1 MNRQEENREMNE
13 WDEKKIDEELNALL
27 NEIPEQ
33 DELERRINQSINKR
47 IRKTVIHT
55 LIGWIVI
62 VLVMTI
68 LIKPWLNYMFYDPYK
83 LTYQAD
89 QKILKVLRDYCET
102 FHPYREAVSLEVRRN
117 GIGKYKLELEV
128 ADLTKPLNSSEAKV
142 LFDMNYSFFGDIV
155 DSESVLSFYSDRFNQ
170 INIDKEEIIEKISE
184 LPKSAVV
191 YLSVSELEAKSIE
204 VLRNMEVELQWFQVY
219 QPNIKLQGGMNYQPR
234 MIFDEYD
241 NRTEMTE
248 QELLEVYVE
257 NLYDLEWEVEAWTGF
272 GLDIENETG
281 VTFFKFFDD
290 SVTELRRDAG
300 ELTALLS
307 ENYCV
312 YGKRDE
318 IIQFLQENT
327 FDSILIENVNLW

>member
-1 MNRQEENREMNE
+1 MNRQEENRKMNE
-13 WDEKKIDEELNALL
+13 WDENKIDEELNALL

-55 LIGWIVI
+55 LTGLAVI
-62 VLVMTI
+62 TLVMII
-68 LIKPWLNYMFYDPYK
+68 LIRPWINYMFYDPYK
-83 LTYQAD
+83 LQYQAD
-89 QKILKVLRDYCET
+89 QKILRILRDYCET

-117 GIGKYKLELEV
+117 GMGKYKLELEV
-128 ADLTKPLNSSEAKV
+128 ADLTKPLNSNEAKV
-142 LFDMNYSFFGDIV
+142 LFDINYSFWGDIV
-155 DSESVLSFYSDRFNQ
+155 DSESVLKFHSDRFNQ
-170 INIDKEEIIEKISE
+170 INVDKGEMIERISE

-219 QPNIKLQGGMNYQPR
+219 QPNLTLQGGMNYQPR
-234 MIFDEYD
+234 IRFDEYD

-248 QELLEVYVE
+248 QELLEVYIE
-257 NLYDLEWEVEAWTGF
+257 SLYDLEWEIEAWKGF
-272 GLDIENETG
+272 GLDIENEEGGTYY
-281 VTFFKFFDD
+281 KFLDNGI
-290 SVTELRRDAG
+290 TKLRRDAYD
-300 ELTALLS
+300 LTELLS

-318 IIQFLQENT
+318 IIRFLQERT